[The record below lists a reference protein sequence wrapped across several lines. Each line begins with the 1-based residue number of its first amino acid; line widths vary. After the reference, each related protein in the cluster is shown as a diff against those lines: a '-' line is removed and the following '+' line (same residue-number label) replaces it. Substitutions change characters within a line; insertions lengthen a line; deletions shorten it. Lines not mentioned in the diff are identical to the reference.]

1 MRPRFESS
9 WEGMIGR
16 VLSHY
21 KLLEEVGHGG
31 MAVVYRGEDT
41 RLHRE
46 VAVKVLHPHL
56 ANLEESRARLER
68 EAQPVAKLRHDN
80 ILEIFDYSG
89 PDTPERFLVTEFIHG
104 PTLSAFL
111 QDQPL
116 ELPEVAEMIVVE
128 VTAALEHAHRL
139 GVIHRDIKPEN
150 VMIRR
155 DGLVKLTDFGIA
167 QIVDK
172 EKLTMTGQLLG
183 SPAYM
188 APENIEG
195 GPVDFRT
202 DVFAVGILLYQLATG
217 KLPFTGKNPHEVL
230 KKIADCRYP
239 PPDQVNPLV
248 GRRLTRILQ
257 RALARR
263 PEDRFADV
271 GDLRRELLAELAEVG
286 LTDVRCELKAYFI
299 DRNAWIARFRKHLVA
314 TLAERGRAFVR
325 QGRTAAALSAWSRG
339 LAVAPGDPTLLDLI
353 DSLSRRRRHMRWL
366 MGAGLGVLLTGG
378 ALLASRITSQ
388 RVPVSPPLPAAAPAP
403 AIGATTAA
411 PRNTP
416 PSQPADSRPIVINT
430 FPKDVDIYVD
440 GAFVGRYD
448 GSPIRVS
455 PGPHRFAF
463 RSACCVETWR
473 TIGPTDTL
481 IDGGQL
487 VRLHWRSARVTLR
500 TMPPKADIKWSTGQR
515 SGYVHGG
522 QPITLPFPEESQ
534 TGQMD
539 VSFLISAPGYL
550 SRELRLQVAAGATRE
565 EPITLARRR

>member
-1 MRPRFESS
+1 
-9 WEGMIGR
+9 MIGR

-68 EAQPVAKLRHDN
+68 EAQAVAKLHHDN

-104 PTLSAFL
+104 QTLSAFL
-111 QDQPL
+111 ADQPL

-128 VTAALEHAHRL
+128 VTAALEHAHHL

-155 DGLVKLTDFGIA
+155 DGLIKLTDFGIA

-188 APENIEG
+188 APENVEG
-195 GPVDFRT
+195 GVIDFRT

-217 KLPFTGKNPHEVL
+217 KLPFSGKNPHEVL
-230 KKIADCRYP
+230 KKIVDCRYP

-248 GRRLTRILQ
+248 GRRLVHILQ

-271 GDLRRELLAELAEVG
+271 GDLRRELLADLAEVG
-286 LTDVRCELKAYFI
+286 LADARCELKAYFR
-299 DRNAWIARFRKHLVA
+299 DRGAWVARSRKQLVA

-325 QGRTAAALSAWSRG
+325 QGRTAAALSVWGRG
-339 LAVAPGDPTLLDLI
+339 LAVSPGDPVLLALI
-353 DSLSRRRRHMRWL
+353 DSLSRRRRHVRW
-366 MGAGLGVLLTGG
+366 MVGAGLGVLLTGG
-378 ALLASRITSQ
+378 ALWAARLTSQ
-388 RVPVSPPLPAAAPAP
+388 RPPHAPPAP
-403 AIGATTAA
+403 ATGALATGATTAA
-411 PRNTP
+411 RNP
-416 PSQPADSRPIVINT
+416 PPAEPTGARAIAINT

-440 GAFVGRYD
+440 KTFVGRYD
-448 GSPIRVS
+448 GSPVRVS
-455 PGPHRFAF
+455 PGPHRFTF
-463 RSACCVETWR
+463 RSACCVEEWR
-473 TIGPTDTL
+473 TLGAQDTL
-481 IDGGQL
+481 IDGGRL
-487 VRLHWRSARVTLR
+487 VRLRWRSARVTLR
-500 TMPPKADIKWSTGQR
+500 TMPQNADIQWSTERR
-515 SGYVHGG
+515 SGYLRGG
-522 QPITLPFPEESQ
+522 ETVTLPFPEESQ

-539 VSFLISAPGYL
+539 VRFLIRAPGYL
-550 SRELRLQVAAGATRE
+550 SRELHLQVAAGASVE
-565 EPITLARRR
+565 QPITLARRR

>member
-1 MRPRFESS
+1 
-9 WEGMIGR
+9 MIGR

-56 ANLEESRARLER
+56 ANLAESRARLER
-68 EAQPVAKLRHDN
+68 EAQAVAKLRHDN

-104 PTLSAFL
+104 QTLSAFL
-111 QDQPL
+111 EDQPL

-128 VTAALEHAHRL
+128 VTAALEHAHHL

-150 VMIRR
+150 VMIRQ
-155 DGLVKLTDFGIA
+155 DGMVKLTDFGIA

-172 EKLTMTGQLLG
+172 EKLTITGQLLG

-188 APENIEG
+188 APENVEG

-248 GRRLTRILQ
+248 GRRLAQILQ

-271 GDLRRELLAELAEVG
+271 GDLRRELLADLVEVG
-286 LTDVRCELKAYFI
+286 LTDVRCELKTYFI
-299 DRNAWIARFRKHLVA
+299 DRNAWIARFRRQLVA
-314 TLAERGRAFVR
+314 TLAERGRTFVR
-325 QGRTAAALSAWSRG
+325 QGRTAAALSVWGRG
-339 LAVAPGDPTLLDLI
+339 LAVAPGDPVLLDLI
-353 DSLSRRRRHMRWL
+353 DSLSRRRRHVRWL
-366 MGAGLGVLLTGG
+366 IGAGLGALVTGG
-378 ALLASRITSQ
+378 ALWASRVASQ
-388 RVPVSPPLPAAAPAP
+388 RSPDAPPAPVAAPAP
-403 AIGATTAA
+403 APGATTAA
-411 PRNTP
+411 PRTASL
-416 PSQPADSRPIVINT
+416 SQPADSRPIVINT

-440 GAFVGRYD
+440 GALVGRYD
-448 GSPIRVS
+448 GSPVRVS

-463 RSACCVETWR
+463 RSACCVEEWR
-473 TIGPTDTL
+473 AIGETDTL
-481 IDGGQL
+481 IDEGRL
-487 VRLHWRSARVTLR
+487 VRLRWRSARVTLR
-500 TMPPKADIKWSTGQR
+500 TMPPRTDIQWSTGGR
-515 SGYVHGG
+515 HGYVRGG
-522 QPITLPFPEESQ
+522 QPVTLPFPEESQ

-539 VSFLISAPGYL
+539 VRFLISAPGYV
-550 SRELRLQVAAGATRE
+550 SRELHLQVAAGATVE
-565 EPITLARRR
+565 QPITLARRR